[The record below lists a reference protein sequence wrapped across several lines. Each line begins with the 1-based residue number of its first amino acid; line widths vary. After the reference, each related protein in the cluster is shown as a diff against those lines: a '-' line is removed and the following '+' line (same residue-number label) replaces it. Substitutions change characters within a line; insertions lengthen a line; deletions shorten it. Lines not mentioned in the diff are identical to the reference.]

1 MPQPLPETL
10 LAFTGAAVLIA
21 MAPGPSTVVITRTSM
36 LNGRRAGLAA
46 VLGNETGVLAWGL
59 AAAAGLTA
67 LLAASRLAYDGLRIA
82 GAVILV
88 WFGVRALWQ
97 ARHRTG
103 RTTDPL
109 DTNRLDTHGPGV
121 NGPSADGSGAD
132 GPGAGLGVLAGGGR
146 SWWGNYRNGL
156 ITNAANPKA
165 GVFAVSFLP
174 QFVPAGWS
182 VPAALA
188 LLSVLWAL
196 IDLAWYTVIVWL
208 VAAARRLLNRP
219 AVRRRLDQVSGVVL
233 VGLGIRLAAD
243 TR

>member
-21 MAPGPSTVVITRTSM
+21 MAPGPSTVVIMRTSM
-36 LNGRRAGLAA
+36 LSGRRAGLAA

-67 LLAASRLAYDGLRIA
+67 LLAASRLAYDGLRVA
-82 GAVILV
+82 GAAVLV

-97 ARHRTG
+97 ARRRAG
-103 RTTDPL
+103 RPADPL
-109 DTNRLDTHGPGV
+109 APRAPG
-121 NGPSADGSGAD
+121 ADGSGA
-132 GPGAGLGVLAGGGR
+132 GRGVLAGGGR
-146 SWWGNYRNGL
+146 TWWGDYRSGL

-174 QFVPAGWS
+174 QFVPSGWS
-182 VPAALA
+182 VPAALV
-188 LLSVLWAL
+188 LLSALWAL

-208 VAAARRLLNRP
+208 VAAARRTLDRP
-219 AVRRRLDQVSGVVL
+219 AVRRRLDQLSGVVL